1 MQTRSRLLEV
11 IEQIKT
17 SAGNTVTI
25 AATIDRLAAQTNL
38 LALNAKVEA
47 SRAGSAGDGFAVVAQ
62 EVRSLAQR
70 SADAASSTA
79 ALVERAVR
87 SAETGAALR
96 GEVSLAIESIDRHVG
111 RLLDS
116 LTTVRSSCDDQSR
129 VVDLMADLMGRVE
142 TAAGDSRQTSQAS
155 ATAARELS
163 RDVASLEGVMSAMHL
178 DAPPT
183 AAEPDAASPP
193 HLYLAH
199 ASRA

>member
-1 MQTRSRLLEV
+1 MQTLSRLLEV

-17 SAGNTVTI
+17 SAGNTMTI

-62 EVRSLAQR
+62 EEVRSLAQR

-116 LTTVRSSCDDQSR
+116 LTTRGAAISR
-129 VVDLMADLMGRVE
+129 
-142 TAAGDSRQTSQAS
+142 T
-155 ATAARELS
+155 
-163 RDVASLEGVMSAMHL
+163 
-178 DAPPT
+178 
-183 AAEPDAASPP
+183 
-193 HLYLAH
+193 
-199 ASRA
+199 